1 MEKTRDVAQ
10 LSQIALRIRRD
21 IVDMLFHAGSGHP
34 GGSLGSTEIV
44 TALYWGEMNH
54 RPEDPHW
61 PDRDRFVLSK
71 GHVCPVLYAALGEAG
86 YFPKDILCTLR
97 KLGSP
102 LQGHPC
108 MLKATGV
115 EISSGSLGQGL
126 SVANGM
132 ALAGRLDGKSYRVY
146 VLLGDGECQ
155 EGQVWESAM
164 TSAQYKID
172 NLCAILDYNNLQI
185 DGKVSEVKDIAPLRD
200 KWDAFRWHTIEIDG
214 HNYGQI
220 FAAFDEARATKG
232 RPTMIIART
241 IKGKGVSFMEG
252 QCEWH
257 GKSPKSEDYEKA
269 MIELV

>member
-1 MEKTRDVAQ
+1 
-10 LSQIALRIRRD
+10 
-21 IVDMLFHAGSGHP
+21 
-34 GGSLGSTEIV
+34 
-44 TALYWGEMNH
+44 
-54 RPEDPHW
+54 
-61 PDRDRFVLSK
+61 
-71 GHVCPVLYAALGEAG
+71 
-86 YFPKDILCTLR
+86 
-97 KLGSP
+97 
-102 LQGHPC
+102 
-108 MLKATGV
+108 MLKTKGV

-132 ALAGRLDGKSYRVY
+132 ALAARLDGKSYRVY

-164 TSAQYKID
+164 TSAHYKID

-185 DGKVSEVKDIAPLRD
+185 DGKVSDVKDIAPLRD

-214 HNYGQI
+214 HNYAHI

-232 RPTMIIART
+232 KPTMIIART
-241 IKGKGVSFMEG
+241 LKGKGISFMEG